1 METSKIKEKKYY
13 EDSIIYVI
21 KDPEEK
27 GEKNEA
33 ETMAEKFQNDL

>member
-1 METSKIKEKKYY
+1 MKLRGKKYY
-13 EDSIIYVI
+13 EESIIYVI

-33 ETMAEKFQNDL
+33 DKMAEKFQNDL